1 MRRLGDNFS
10 TVTAPFVIVLTFGQT
25 LGSLLDLECPWPN
38 LLREWM
44 QMLDIFNINLELAR
58 YDHAC
63 HRPLLSSWRRL
74 IEMHVLG
81 RPECSG
87 NYSAKD
93 KMLLTLAAPVL
104 LLAIVLAYAVI
115 RTFANAVQAMR
126 AHPAD
131 AEASWWDV
139 FKAREHQAAKKAVA
153 TATSIFVVASI
164 FFFRC
169 CLKPFKC
176 EDDGTGAQFMVSNP
190 EVECG
195 DNDEYNELRRLGTL
209 GLIAYM
215 AVYITLTACL
225 AWATTLCE
233 HGKYDKMGRLSYLS
247 FLGDKYEP
255 RCFFW
260 ESGACALPSAC
271 CEPAAD
277 SRLLL
282 AVVLAR
288 KIGLMVAFFAFEGQE
303 SWLLAVLVIGVAL
316 MAHVAFRPFE
326 APLTDMTETFSLVA
340 NMILLVSVPVY
351 RILQS
356 DHADTRRAG
365 RVVSVMEMLA
375 VVLIIAVCVVGG
387 YAQLHIFRVVA
398 DPSDGDDPG
407 KAKDDAD
414 LGEMEM
420 REDESRISYKQ
431 RMLQRRLEQKQ
442 AEAAVLRQG
451 VESYRAYQEHEL
463 REVRSALPGL
473 VARAC

>member
-1 MRRLGDNFS
+1 
-10 TVTAPFVIVLTFGQT
+10 
-25 LGSLLDLECPWPN
+25 
-38 LLREWM
+38 
-44 QMLDIFNINLELAR
+44 
-58 YDHAC
+58 
-63 HRPLLSSWRRL
+63 
-74 IEMHVLG
+74 
-81 RPECSG
+81 
-87 NYSAKD
+87 
-93 KMLLTLAAPVL
+93 
-104 LLAIVLAYAVI
+104 
-115 RTFANAVQAMR
+115 
-126 AHPAD
+126 
-131 AEASWWDV
+131 
-139 FKAREHQAAKKAVA
+139 
-153 TATSIFVVASI
+153 
-164 FFFRC
+164 
-169 CLKPFKC
+169 
-176 EDDGTGAQFMVSNP
+176 
-190 EVECG
+190 
-195 DNDEYNELRRLGTL
+195 
-209 GLIAYM
+209 
-215 AVYITLTACL
+215 
-225 AWATTLCE
+225 
-233 HGKYDKMGRLSYLS
+233 MGRLSYLS

-271 CEPAAD
+271 CEPVAD

-375 VVLIIAVCVVGG
+375 VALIIAVCVVGG

-398 DPSDGDDPG
+398 DPSDGDGPAG
-407 KAKDDAD
+407 EPKDDAD
-414 LGEMEM
+414 LGDMEM

-431 RMLQRRLEQKQ
+431 RMLQRRLEQTE
-442 AEAAVLRQG
+442 AEVEVLKKG

-463 REVRSALPGL
+463 REVRAPPWLFC
-473 VARAC
+473 ARSPCADGVWCRRSSRRSRRWSKSMAVRGRHCERRKH